1 MEIGHIKVD
10 RINIDTI
17 GVSNINPVVNV
28 PSTLA
33 LPKAPPVTLYIGIP
47 IVDMPGCVEAHQTN
61 NPKNNIIKQDD
72 ESGTVVLCD
81 GNLPSFNPINYNS
94 NDLPLPPIQSAPPV
108 NTKPPEVPKAPDTSE
123 VVKNIPKPQIECPTK
138 DQRQNEPV
146 GFIFDFGRQKVIGYQ
161 LQGNECVRLTEG
173 VAIPEQVINAL
184 PATGQVVTTA
194 TIAVV
199 ATTSA
204 LAAKPLL
211 DLLLKVIKPLTKKI
225 VKKIASIRGNV
236 IVMSVE
242 ERRIEQRKRNHA
254 IYALRQ
260 TFKVGKKKK

>member
-1 MEIGHIKVD
+1 MEIGDIKVD

-17 GVSNINPVVNV
+17 GVRNVNPIVNV

-61 NPKNNIIKQDD
+61 NPKNNIIKEDD
-72 ESGTVVLCD
+72 ESGNIVLCD
-81 GNLPSFNPINYNS
+81 GHLPSFNPINYNS
-94 NDLPLPPIQSAPPV
+94 NDLPPPPIQSAPPV
-108 NTKPPEVPKAPDTSE
+108 KPKAPEVPKTPDTSE
-123 VVKNIPKPQIECPTK
+123 VVKNIPKPQIECPTA

-161 LQGNECVRLTEG
+161 LQGNECVRLVEG
-173 VAIPEQVINAL
+173 VSIPEQAINAL

-204 LAAKPLL
+204 LVAKPLV
-211 DLLLKVIKPLTKKI
+211 DLLLKVVKPLTKKV
-225 VKKIASIRGNV
+225 VKKIASIRGKQ
-236 IVMSVE
+236 IIMSVE
-242 ERRIEQRKRNHA
+242 ERRIEQRERNHA

-260 TFKVGKKKK
+260 TFKVGKKKR